1 MPAHI
6 PALGYTSYS
15 LGEFLPA
22 REHPEVA
29 ISIYDLERHRPFV
42 FYYGG
47 TDTGVDC
54 LSCAATTLG
63 QLGFRT
69 RLSKEGNEAP
79 SDPFSLAFA
88 GRVVGILRQYSSGR
102 PRSSRLRKVN

>member
-1 MPAHI
+1 MPAHTRSGI
-6 PALGYTSYS
+6 YLLLS
-15 LGEFLPA
+15 GEFLPTG
-22 REHPEVA
+22 EHPEVA
-29 ISIYDLERHRPFV
+29 ISIYDPERHRPFV

-47 TDTGVDC
+47 ADTGVDC
-54 LSCAATTLG
+54 LSYAATTLG

-69 RLSKEGNEAP
+69 RLSKEGNEAL
-79 SDPFSLAFA
+79 SDFFSLASFA